1 VRIIALHGSERTIHH
16 KESRMIQLKD
26 QDTGAVVGEIT
37 EGQLQFL
44 VDQLEEEDAK
54 DKDYWLNR
62 DALELLGENG
72 ADPELLTLLRTAMGS
87 RDEMTIVWS

>member
-1 VRIIALHGSERTIHH
+1 
-16 KESRMIQLKD
+16 MIQLKD

-37 EGQLQFL
+37 EGQLKFL
-44 VDQLEEEDAK
+44 VDQLEEEDAE

-62 DALELLGENG
+62 DALELLEENG
-72 ADPELLTLLRTAMGS
+72 ADSELLSLLRTAMGS

>member
-1 VRIIALHGSERTIHH
+1 
-16 KESRMIQLKD
+16 MIQLKD

-44 VDQLEEEDAK
+44 VDQLEEEDAE

>member
-1 VRIIALHGSERTIHH
+1 
-16 KESRMIQLKD
+16 MIQLKD